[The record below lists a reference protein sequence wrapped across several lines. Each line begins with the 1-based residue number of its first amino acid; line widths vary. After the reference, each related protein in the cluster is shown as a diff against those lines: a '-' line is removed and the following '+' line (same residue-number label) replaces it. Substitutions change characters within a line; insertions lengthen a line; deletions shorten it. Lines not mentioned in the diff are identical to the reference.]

1 MDPFALNLIMII
13 CYVVGSGLVILEAFI
28 PGFGVAGVSGAVL
41 EMAALWATWRLHGVG
56 AALIGLAA
64 VLVLIGLAVFLSYRS
79 AMKGRLSKSPLV
91 LRETEGAARA
101 ADKAAWAGK
110 SGVAVTALRPM
121 GEAEIAG
128 TRLNVTSAG
137 EFIAKGTEVTVTGT
151 ENGKLTVRAKA

>member
-13 CYVVGSGLVILEAFI
+13 CYIVGSGLVILEAFI
-28 PGFGVAGVSGAVL
+28 PGFGVAGISGAVL
-41 EMAALWATWRLHGVG
+41 EMAALWATWCLHGVG

-79 AMKGRLSKSPLV
+79 AMNGRLSKSPLV
-91 LRETEGAARA
+91 LRDTEGTAQA

>member
-13 CYVVGSGLVILEAFI
+13 CYIVGSGLVILEAFI
-28 PGFGVAGVSGAVL
+28 PGFGVAGISGAVL

-79 AMKGRLSKSPLV
+79 AMNGRLSKSPLV
-91 LRETEGAARA
+91 LRDTEGTTQA

-128 TRLNVTSAG
+128 IRLNVTSAG
-137 EFIAKGTEVTVTGT
+137 EFIAKGTDVTVTGT

>member
-1 MDPFALNLIMII
+1 MMFSLAGIISFKMMPQDTSTRYFARNGRKGISCKL
-13 CYVVGSGLVILEAFI
+13 VG
-28 PGFGVAGVSGAVL
+28 VL

-79 AMKGRLSKSPLV
+79 AMNGRLSKSPLV
-91 LRETEGAARA
+91 LRDTEGTAQA
-101 ADKAAWAGK
+101 ADKTAWAGK

>member
-13 CYVVGSGLVILEAFI
+13 CYIVGSGLVILEAFI
-28 PGFGVAGVSGAVL
+28 PGFGVAGISGAVL

-79 AMKGRLSKSPLV
+79 AMNGRLSKSPLV
-91 LRETEGAARA
+91 LRDTEGTAQA

-128 TRLNVTSAG
+128 TRRNVTSAG